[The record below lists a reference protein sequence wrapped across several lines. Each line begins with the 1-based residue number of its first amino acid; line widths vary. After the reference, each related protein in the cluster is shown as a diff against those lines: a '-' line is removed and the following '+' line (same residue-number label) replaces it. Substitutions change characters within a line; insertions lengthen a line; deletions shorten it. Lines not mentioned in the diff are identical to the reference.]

1 MKCNEKQ
8 IIPSFFLYLMPDF
21 HMASMYYSSGSCWSK
36 KIKLKVESKTM
47 DSVAGNCCRCCSHC
61 LQMLPQVI
69 TWWISAVLQTDELFL
84 CLLLQL
90 VSFIQSAV

>member
-36 KIKLKVESKTM
+36 KIKLKVESILWIQKQAI
-47 DSVAGNCCRCCSHC
+47 VAIVAVTVCRYC
-61 LQMLPQVI
+61 LR
-69 TWWISAVLQTDELFL
+69 
-84 CLLLQL
+84 
-90 VSFIQSAV
+90 